1 MSKNTKRQAFQTQPL
16 VKPAMP
22 LPVTET
28 AETSEPVTYKLL
40 EGEELLAALDNP
52 LTTEEMKYETTEAPA
67 GSDDSLAVE
76 QADSGSGETSAE
88 PEFDYAGFRLSHGI
102 PESWTDEHID
112 EWIVSGGNVVEH
124 TERGSIVVDVTRKE
138 REISSWNISEI
149 LDGFE
154 GKLSGVDE
162 GQYGALAKAY
172 RQLAPVDAA
181 WSVRDLIDFLTQG
194 LEPSKT
200 TNGAWKQDVTRA
212 RRPAQDWTT
221 QELVA
226 WALGEIR
233 AVGEATDQKIAI
245 EMNKRLDL
253 CSQSNKP
260 EDIIRTYRKMQSNSV
275 KVVGVQPTAPT
286 PQATLP
292 EAEPQTET
300 PIPQGLNAMNVAYL
314 KTQTERYL
322 KACAP
327 NTPITPEIGATEQR
341 QLDNLFRYI
350 LKLDDPAGFC
360 GAMAYFRDF
369 YAKHRD
375 GLFEPTY
382 AGRYTGSLRTEG
394 DLQETHINLLAIFHV
409 YTDSNKAARKQIDL
423 PSLLRKF
430 PSDRQAWLLEFFQR
444 YC

>member
-1 MSKNTKRQAFQTQPL
+1 MSKNIKRQAFQTQPL

-22 LPVTET
+22 LPVTEHVDPT
-28 AETSEPVTYKLL
+28 TLPTVDTSAVADIMEQALPELTSEET
-40 EGEELLAALDNP
+40 
-52 LTTEEMKYETTEAPA
+52 KYETTEAAP
-67 GSDDSLAVE
+67 GGDDSLAVE
-76 QADSGSGETSAE
+76 QTDSGSSETPAE

-102 PESWTDEHID
+102 PDTWTDEHID
-112 EWIVSGGNVVEH
+112 GWIVAGGNVVEH

-138 REISSWNISEI
+138 REISTWGVDEI
-149 LDGFE
+149 LDAFE
-154 GKLSGVDE
+154 GKLNGVDE

-360 GAMAYFRDF
+360 GAMGYFRDF

-382 AGRYTGSLRTEG
+382 ASRYTGSLRTEG

-409 YTDSNKAARKQIDL
+409 YTDLNKAARKQIDL
-423 PSLLRKF
+423 PFLLRKF